1 MQHIKKAVALS
12 VLAAGLISAGAAQA
26 KQLVIA
32 GIVFQQD
39 QYFRTVQVG
48 MRDAAKAAGAE
59 LLEANSD
66 NKLEKES
73 QLIDTYIARGVD
85 AIVIAPLS
93 AKGSMN
99 AIQKARAKGI
109 TVVTYGTSVGG
120 DLAQASVMSSD
131 RDLGL
136 SVGKDASQYILKHA
150 QPGTRMKIAT
160 IAFKSQLP
168 EQSDARV
175 NGFLDQIKPQVD
187 VVAQQDAWL
196 AEKAVA
202 VVGDIITANPDVQII
217 FAANEGGT
225 VGAVQA
231 VKNAGKAGKIVVFGI
246 DGTEQTAKAV
256 LSQDGILQAVA
267 AQQPYLV
274 GKDAVEAAI
283 TLANK
288 KTPAQKDE
296 VVPVKLLARQQP
308 EQVTSFLAEVKKY

>member
-1 MQHIKKAVALS
+1 MQRITKVIALS
-12 VLAAGLISAGAAQA
+12 VLTAGLLAVGSAQA

-39 QYFRTVQVG
+39 QYFRTVQIG

-99 AIQKARAKGI
+99 AIQKARDKGI
-109 TVVTYGTSVGG
+109 TVVTYGTSLDG
-120 DLAQASVMSSD
+120 DLAQASVTSSD
-131 RDLGL
+131 RDLGA
-136 SVGKDASQYILKHA
+136 SVGKDASQYIQQHLPAGKPA
-150 QPGTRMKIAT
+150 KLAV
-160 IAFKSQLP
+160 IAFKSQVP

-175 NGFLDQIKPQVD
+175 GGFLSQVKPQVT

-202 VVGDIITANPDVQII
+202 VVGDVITANPDVQVI

-231 VKNAGKAGKIVVFGI
+231 VKNAGKAGKIAVFGI
-246 DGTEQTAKAV
+246 DGTEQTAKAI
-256 LSQDGILQAVA
+256 LSQDGTLQAVA

-274 GKDAVEAAI
+274 GKSAIDDAVALNA
-283 TLANK
+283 K
-288 KTPAQKDE
+288 KPVQKNE
-296 VVPVKLLARQQP
+296 VVPVKLLTRQQP
-308 EQVTSFLAEVKKY
+308 GPVTDFLAEIKKY